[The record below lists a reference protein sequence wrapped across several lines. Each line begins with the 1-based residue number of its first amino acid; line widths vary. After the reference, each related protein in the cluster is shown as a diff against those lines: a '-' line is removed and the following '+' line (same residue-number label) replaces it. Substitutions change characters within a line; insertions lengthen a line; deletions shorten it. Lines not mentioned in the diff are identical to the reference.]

1 MLKQTFYFV
10 KMKKGDLLA
19 NDMGKFDEARVK
31 GIDVT
36 LGEVFEETT
45 ESDEVISL
53 SDSFK
58 IFAVIGFETIK
69 AKAEFAN

>member
-1 MLKQTFYFV
+1 MFAS
-10 KMKKGDLLA
+10 DA
-19 NDMGKFDEARVK
+19 GKFNEA
-31 GIDVT
+31 GIKRFNAAF
-36 LGEVFEETT
+36 GEVFEETT